1 MGGGGGTPQPQ
12 EGEQQ
17 DEKTDTDTRQQH
29 LQQRNTS
36 GELRERTGTGRPDRT
51 QRKSVVELIWLKQT
65 EVMAEKLD
73 PHSREETHNICPP
86 R

>member
-1 MGGGGGTPQPQ
+1 MGEKKNTPQPQ

-36 GELRERTGTGRPDRT
+36 GELREREDRNRKTRQNAAQINGGTN
-51 QRKSVVELIWLKQT
+51 
-65 EVMAEKLD
+65 MAETNSSNGRKAGSSQ
-73 PHSREETHNICPP
+73 P
-86 R
+86 